1 MRLGKLTRLT
11 NNSCDVNFNMVN
23 IGYQDITR
31 ELSWN
36 HPLTT
41 VMSGK
46 VLRNATWTGIRVA
59 TAFTFLF
66 VFPQLMVGYIHCRCG
81 SHNILDLRVYTD
93 RIEWYYYKLFGSCFF
108 EIFDW
113 KSPDLLWHVVKQ
125 PYGKHWEAVL
135 CSFFVLSSLF

>member
-1 MRLGKLTRLT
+1 MT
-11 NNSCDVNFNMVN
+11 V
-23 IGYQDITR
+23 
-31 ELSWN
+31 
-36 HPLTT
+36 T

-66 VFPQLMVGYIHCRCG
+66 VFPQLMVGYIYCRCG
-81 SHNILDLRVYTD
+81 SHNILDLRVYKEFTD
-93 RIEWYYYKLFGSCFF
+93 RIEGYYWELFGSCFF

-113 KSPDLLWHVVKQ
+113 KSPDLLWQVVKQ

-135 CSFFVLSSLF
+135 VLFPPPSSALFFKTLHAYIPLFGGKTEHFNSTA